1 MQKKEKYLH
10 TLRQYRN
17 KALNRESF
25 LIAVDSRQYTLC
37 VNNSNLIGGMAMKV
51 SNCEV
56 QGNVV
61 SFDLAC
67 NSYEWIELAQKGFIG
82 YVEFDFQKS
91 YKGHLDKKMLKVME
105 RTKKHYDEYPTF
117 DNLLWILQN
126 NPYGL
131 DLVARLTMNY
141 EELERCEWIKK
152 EVYKK

>member
-1 MQKKEKYLH
+1 
-10 TLRQYRN
+10 
-17 KALNRESF
+17 
-25 LIAVDSRQYTLC
+25 
-37 VNNSNLIGGMAMKV
+37 MKV
-51 SNCEV
+51 SNCEF

-67 NSYEWIELAQKGFIG
+67 NNYEWIELAQKGFIG

-91 YKGHLDKKMLKVME
+91 YKGYLDKKMLKVME

-141 EELERCEWIKK
+141 EELERCERIKK